1 MFAVFWL
8 VEIFTD
14 AEWPTNKQHRK
25 PTSIAIH
32 LSMEL
37 RLHGANLLFLCPQL
51 QVNFIAWCQV
61 VWMESTSKHAWNF
74 WLARK
79 LNSSNGLTTAR
90 QDSWFGD
97 FSCIET
103 WTKSLPARWWIRNAS
118 KIQNLMLTVLQTTR
132 DGSCWDRS
140 TVEKLRNRTCL
151 LVTEMADTARQQ
163 GRRNSADKFHAVAA
177 IYQKKKH
184 ADFFSGEMSF
194 QRQVLKWR
202 YEDWKIPNGESMI
215 KAHQFK
221 EECVEFSL
229 LNMRQHGMTS
239 TYRDECV
246 KFSHTSARP
255 LLVKKFRCPLRSEGS
270 LFQGC
275 WNWIYGLFTLG

>member
-1 MFAVFWL
+1 
-8 VEIFTD
+8 
-14 AEWPTNKQHRK
+14 
-25 PTSIAIH
+25 
-32 LSMEL
+32 
-37 RLHGANLLFLCPQL
+37 
-51 QVNFIAWCQV
+51 
-61 VWMESTSKHAWNF
+61 MESTSKHAWNF

-163 GRRNSADKFHAVAA
+163 GRRNSADRFHAVAA
-177 IYQKKKH
+177 IYQKKKTCRFFFWRNEFSEASAEMTLRRLENPKWWIDDQSSPIQGGVRGIFTPEH
-184 ADFFSGEMSF
+184 ETTWDDFHISRWV
-194 QRQVLKWR
+194 RQV
-202 YEDWKIPNGESMI
+202 
-215 KAHQFK
+215 
-221 EECVEFSL
+221 
-229 LNMRQHGMTS
+229 
-239 TYRDECV
+239 
-246 KFSHTSARP
+246 FSHLSQAP
-255 LLVKKFRCPLRSEGS
+255 FG
-270 LFQGC
+270 
-275 WNWIYGLFTLG
+275 